1 MNAKRRL
8 QGEPNMNKKWTIYQ
22 ALAVISLFVFIVM
35 ITALAFGDFLDATF
49 NVIGI
54 RIATLFVAF
63 ASFCSSTAFS
73 VLIFMHNR
81 TVTKANEDANH
92 RAELFRELQFA
103 SANYSI
109 IEFNDRMLIY
119 DESTRYIEKYIGKK
133 VLDFHMI
140 EKQVAEK
147 EIFDNPS
154 GFSFISIKIPFKVVE
169 GRVVSAITFDS
180 LKFKRDQQV
189 FEFVS
194 PKTHNDGRVYILYNE
209 QTKRNNVIVNLI
221 VPKNANFWI
230 SSQINVFSKITVNLE
245 IRSLLGVAV
254 KGISE
259 LYFTNPEQIEGDG
272 TNTYKINSSN
282 FTLVE
287 MPKIVGLYGPEK
299 G

>member
-1 MNAKRRL
+1 MK
-8 QGEPNMNKKWTIYQ
+8 NKGSIYQ
-22 ALAVISLFVFIVM
+22 TLAIISLFVFVVM
-35 ITALAFGDFLDATF
+35 IVALAFGDFLDRTF

-73 VLIFMHNR
+73 LLIFMHNR
-81 TVTKANEDANH
+81 TVTRANEDANR

-109 IEFNDRMLIY
+109 IEFMDRMLIY
-119 DESTRYIEKYIGKK
+119 DESSRYIDKYVGKK

-140 EKQVAEK
+140 EKRVSE
-147 EIFDNPS
+147 EEVFRDPS
-154 GFSFISIKIPFKVVE
+154 QFSFISVKIPFKVVE
-169 GRVVSAITFDS
+169 GRVVSAISFDS
-180 LKFKRDQQV
+180 LKFKRDNEV
-189 FEFVS
+189 FEFVG
-194 PKTHNDGRVYILYNE
+194 PMTQNDSRVYILYNE

-221 VPKNANFWI
+221 VPKDFHFWE

-245 IRSLLGVAV
+245 IRSLLRVAV

-282 FTLVE
+282 FTLAG
-287 MPKIVGLYGPEK
+287 MPKVVGLYEPDK